1 MNAIIITEEQYGVLI
16 SKIEKIQNLLDN
28 SNPKP
33 EDQVLT
39 NEQFIQFL
47 KISKRTSQFLRDN
60 GKISFSQIGNKIYYK
75 MSDVQKLLDTHYRKA
90 FSKIR
95 NNF

>member
-16 SKIEKIQNLLDN
+16 SKIEKIQNLLYN